1 VLRIGVAVPA
11 LALLPA
17 RLPSLEYDRTM
28 LNRSLIALALLLLPC
43 SAPAG
48 EGSGEGRTVP
58 VGVARVDISPHGPI
72 RLSGYLGRKE
82 ESKGVQQKIWA
93 KALAIGS
100 DEQGAVVMVSV
111 DNLGVPAAITEELAA
126 RLKRRAGLA
135 RERLAIGSSH
145 THSAPCLTNVAPNI
159 FGKPIPTDQQ
169 ARIDQYTH
177 TLTDQ
182 LEQVCLDALKNRQP
196 CRLAWAQ
203 GTGGFA
209 ANRRTR
215 GGPVDH
221 SLPVLKA
228 TRLDGALRAVVV
240 SYACHCTTLDPK
252 DNAISGDW
260 AGYAQEAIEADHP
273 GCIALT
279 LIGCGA
285 DANPT
290 RQYTAGAAAA
300 HGRSIADEINR
311 LLRGPWTELTA
322 PPEAALEPFNLP
334 FDTLP
339 TREQLERLVKAGGP
353 PGYNASVQLARLDRG
368 KPLQSEL
375 PYSTQAWRFGDQLVM
390 VFLPGEVV
398 VDYVLRLKKEFDPAR
413 LWVTA
418 YANDVPCYI
427 PSERILKEGGYE
439 GGGAMVYYARPTRLK
454 PGVEQLII
462 DGVHRAIGP
471 RFQPSATNP
480 LPGAR
485 VGEDMPRPL
494 SPAEALRAFHVKPG
508 LRVEL
513 VAAEPMVQSPV
524 AIDFGADG
532 KLWVCEMRD
541 YPTGI
546 DGNWKP
552 GGVIRVL
559 EDGDGDGRYD
569 HATAFLEGLPFP
581 TGVMAWRK
589 GVLICAAPEIIY
601 AEDTDGDGKADLRRT
616 LFEGFSTENYQAR
629 VNGLAYGLDNWV
641 YGANGLIGGTIH
653 GMASGRTVNIG
664 GRDFRFKPDTGEFE
678 PASGLTQQGRVR
690 DDWGNAFGGNS
701 GLLIQHY
708 PLPDHYARRNPS
720 VAAPSPAVVLERHDG
735 SRLFPASRTLA
746 RYNHPESANQVTSAS
761 SPLIYRDSLL
771 GPGYSG
777 NAFVCESVHNLVR
790 RMVVE
795 PDGVTFT
802 GHRDADEQDSEF
814 LASTDSWC
822 RPVQVR
828 TGPDGALW
836 VVDMYRFVIE
846 HPRWISPEQLATVDV
861 RAGADKGRIY
871 RVVPDGQPL
880 RRVPR
885 LDSLATRELASALE
899 SPNGTL
905 RDNVQRLLVHRADRA
920 AAPVLED
927 LARSSSRP
935 EVRVQALAALDGLHA
950 LKPSLLQQAVRDEHP
965 GVRREV
971 VRLSEPWLEKD
982 SALARSV
989 LAMTGDPAVTVRY
1002 QLALS
1007 LGEWSNPEAGRA
1019 LGRIAIHDEPDP
1031 WVRAAVLS
1039 SSAHHAGAV
1048 LEQAVASSDHRASSP
1063 MLIEPLIA
1071 TLARSGDRQ
1080 TIAGV
1085 LATIRGADGA
1095 ATVGE
1100 PWRIGAVAELL
1111 DAVRDET
1118 MAGEPAIRAFIASA
1132 RKLAGDDSAPPGDRV
1147 TALRLLGRIPA
1158 DRAADREWIAHQ
1170 LDPSEAIEVQLAAI
1184 RSLMRFDEGPSAE
1197 AVLARWRQLGPAV
1210 RAAALDALLARNAS
1224 AKALLMAL
1232 ERGRIAPLEIDA
1244 AHRERL
1250 LSSGHE
1256 VRRRASAVFGTV
1268 GIGPRQAVLI
1278 AFAEARTLR
1287 GNPERGKTTFQRVCA
1302 TCHHFDGIGHEVG
1315 PDLAA
1320 LTDTSPT
1327 ALLTAILDPNRE
1339 VDARYASYSAAL
1351 KDGRVLTGL
1360 IAAETASAITLKRQ
1374 EGQFDQILRADLDE
1388 IATSGRS
1395 LMPEGLENDL
1405 KPADLADLFAFIARI
1420 ADRPKTLVGNQPR
1433 TIVQAA
1439 DGSIQLVASA
1449 AEVYGPSL
1457 TFETEFGNLGYWHG
1471 AEDHAAWT
1479 FRVNRPGTFTL
1490 SLDYACDDAA
1500 AGNTYRIQ
1508 MDGTDVR
1515 GIVGGTGAWSNYR
1528 SLFVTEIALPIGEHR
1543 LAMQPAGSIHNA
1555 LADVRAITLTP
1566 RSDGARAGLNSRN
1579 QTASSSR
1586 GTAVPDAPSPRADA
1600 LARQMLDTAQ
1610 PVSRREA
1617 IIQGHPELAA
1627 DLVAAMTHGLGLNRA
1642 EEYRRIPWIW
1652 RVAVATGRRNDPTEV
1667 QRLLVVALPG
1677 DGQPLADW
1685 RAAVIGGGII
1695 NGITQAGAWPAERIE
1710 ALLHNDPQLGRRWQR
1725 TLELAVSM
1733 ADDETLPPG
1742 TRYDALRMIGL
1753 DTWDR
1758 RGGQLSRYL
1767 ARGINSELQQGAISA
1782 LGDIPDPNTSKALL
1796 SGVEHY
1802 TAGNRKL
1809 MIEALLRNDSRREA
1823 LLDAIEAGRLTGADL
1838 DQEARQKLVD
1848 PTRNG
1853 SHQRARKLLAN

>member
-1 VLRIGVAVPA
+1 MKVERFRWALRGWTSHHMLRSGSAA
-11 LALLPA
+11 TWAGLA
-17 RLPSLEYDRTM
+17 
-28 LNRSLIALALLLLPC
+28 
-43 SAPAG
+43 
-48 EGSGEGRTVP
+48 
-58 VGVARVDISPHGPI
+58 
-72 RLSGYLGRKE
+72 

-93 KALAIGS
+93 KALAVGS
-100 DEQGAVVMVSV
+100 DERRAVVLVSV

-126 RLKRRAGLA
+126 RLKRRAGLT

-159 FGKPIPTDQQ
+159 FGKPIPADQQ
-169 ARIDQYTH
+169 MRIDHYTH
-177 TLTDQ
+177 TLIDQ

-203 GTGGFA
+203 GTAGFA

-221 SLPVLKA
+221 SLPVIKA
-228 TRLDGALRAVVV
+228 TGLDGTLRAVVV
-240 SYACHCTTLDPK
+240 NYACHCTTLDPN
-252 DNAISGDW
+252 DNTVSGDW

-285 DANPT
+285 DANPS
-290 RQYTAGAAAA
+290 RRLAAGTAAA
-300 HGRSIADEINR
+300 HGRSIADEIKR

-322 PPEAALEPFNLP
+322 PPETALERFNLP

-353 PGYNASVQLARLDRG
+353 PGYNAAVQLARLDRG
-368 KPLQSEL
+368 EPLQSEL

-427 PSERILKEGGYE
+427 PSERILEEGGYE

-454 PGVEQLII
+454 PGVEKLII

-471 RFQPSATNP
+471 GFQPSEASPHST
-480 LPGAR
+480 AR
-485 VGEDMPRPL
+485 GDDRPPPR
-494 SPAEALRAFHVKPG
+494 SPAEALRSFCVKPG

-552 GGVIRVL
+552 GGVIKVL
-559 EDGDGDGRYD
+559 EDRNGDGRYD
-569 HATAFLEGLPFP
+569 LATAFLEGIPFP

-589 GVLICAAPEIIY
+589 GVLVCAAPEIIY

-616 LFEGFSTENYQAR
+616 LFKGFSTENYQAR

-653 GMASGRTVNIG
+653 GLVSGREVNIG

-720 VAAPSPAVVLERHDG
+720 VAAPSPAVVLGRDDG
-735 SRLFPASRTLA
+735 SRLFPASRTLT
-746 RYNHPESANQVTSAS
+746 RYNHPESANHVTSAS

-771 GPGYSG
+771 GPGYYG
-777 NAFVCESVHNLVR
+777 NAFTCEAVHNLVR
-790 RMVVE
+790 RMILK
-795 PDGVTFT
+795 PDGVTFA
-802 GHRDADEQDSEF
+802 GRRAADEQDSEF
-814 LASTDSWC
+814 LTSTDNWC

-846 HPRWISPEQLATVDV
+846 HPRWISPEQLATLDV

-871 RVVPDGQPL
+871 RIVPEGQPL

-885 LDSLATRELASALE
+885 LDALATHELAAALE
-899 SPNGTL
+899 SPNGVL
-905 RDNVQRLLVHRADRA
+905 RDNVQRLLVHRADLA
-920 AAPVLED
+920 AVPVLED

-935 EVRVQALAALDGLHA
+935 EVRAQALAALEGLHA
-950 LKPSLLQQAVRDEHP
+950 LRSSLLQQAVRDEHP
-965 GVRREV
+965 GVRREA

-982 SALARSV
+982 PALARS
-989 LAMTGDPAVTVRY
+989 LLSITGDPAVTVRY

-1007 LGEWSNPEAGRA
+1007 LGEWSNPAAGRA
-1019 LGRIAIHDEPDP
+1019 LGRIAIRDDSDL

-1039 SSAHHAGAV
+1039 SSAHHAAAV
-1048 LEQAVASSDHRASSP
+1048 LEQAVASSDHRSP
-1063 MLIEPLIA
+1063 SLMLIEPLIA

-1080 TIAGV
+1080 TIASV
-1085 LATIRGADGA
+1085 FATIRGADGA
-1095 ATVGE
+1095 ATVDT

-1118 MAGEPAIRAFIASA
+1118 MAGEPAIRAFIDSA
-1132 RKLAGDDSAPPGDRV
+1132 RKLAGNHSATPGDRV
-1147 TALRLLGRIPA
+1147 IALRLLGRIPA
-1158 DRAADREWIAHQ
+1158 DRAADREWIARQ
-1170 LDPSEAIEVQLAAI
+1170 LDSSEPIEVQLAAI
-1184 RSLMRFDEGPSAE
+1184 RSLMRLDERPSAE
-1197 AVLARWRQLGPAV
+1197 AVLARWGQLGPAV
-1210 RAAALDALLARNAS
+1210 RVATLDALLARDTS
-1224 AKALLMAL
+1224 AKVLLAAL
-1232 ERGRIAPLEIDA
+1232 EQGRIAPLEIDA

-1250 LSSGHE
+1250 LSNGHE
-1256 VRRRASAVFGTV
+1256 VRRRAAAVFGTL
-1268 GIGPRQAVLI
+1268 GIGPRQAVLT
-1278 AFAEARTLR
+1278 AFAKAGTLR
-1287 GNPERGKTTFQRVCA
+1287 GDPERGKRTFQRVCA
-1302 TCHHFDGIGHEVG
+1302 SCHHFDGIGHEVG

-1320 LTDTSPT
+1320 LTDTSPD

-1360 IAAETASAITLKRQ
+1360 IAGETASAIILKRQ

-1405 KPADLADLFAFIARI
+1405 KPADLSDLFAFIARA
-1420 ADRPKTLVGNQPR
+1420 ADRPKTLVGNHPR
-1433 TIVQAA
+1433 TIVQAV
-1439 DGSIQLVASA
+1439 DGSIQLAASA

-1471 AEDHAAWT
+1471 PADHAAWT
-1479 FRVNRPGTFTL
+1479 FRVDRPGTFTL

-1500 AGNTYRIQ
+1500 AGNTYRIHL
-1508 MDGTDVR
+1508 DGTDVR
-1515 GIVGGTGAWSNYR
+1515 GIVGGTGTWSNYR
-1528 SLFVTEIALPIGEHR
+1528 SLFVTEVALPIGEHR
-1543 LAMQPAGSIHNA
+1543 VVMQPAGSIQVA
-1555 LADVRAITLTP
+1555 LADVRTITLTP
-1566 RSDGARAGLNSRN
+1566 RSDGAGTGLNRRN
-1579 QTASSSR
+1579 PTKTTSR
-1586 GTAVPDAPSPRADA
+1586 GTVMPDSPSQRADA
-1600 LARQMLDTAQ
+1600 LARQILDTAQ
-1610 PVSRREA
+1610 PVSLREA

-1627 DLVAAMTHGLGLNRA
+1627 DLVAAMAHGLGSDRA

-1652 RVAVATGRRNDPTEV
+1652 RVAVASGRRNDPTEV
-1667 QRLLVVALPG
+1667 HRLLVVALPA
-1677 DGQPLADW
+1677 DGQSLADW
-1685 RAAVIGGGII
+1685 RAVVIGGGII
-1695 NGITQAGAWPAERIE
+1695 NGITQAGTWPAERIE
-1710 ALLHNDPQLGRRWQR
+1710 VLLHNDPQLSRRWQR
-1725 TLELAVSM
+1725 TLELAAAM
-1733 ADDETLPPG
+1733 ADDETVPPG

-1753 DTWDR
+1753 DTWDH
-1758 RGGQLSRYL
+1758 RGAQLARYL
-1767 ARGINSELQQGAISA
+1767 AKGINPELQQGAISA
-1782 LGDIPDPNTSKALL
+1782 LGDMPDPHSSTALL
-1796 SGVEHY
+1796 SGVEY
-1802 TAGNRKL
+1802 YNGGNRKL
-1809 MIEALLRNDSRREA
+1809 MIEALLRSDPRRET
-1823 LLDAIEAGRLTGADL
+1823 LLDAIEAGRLTQADL
-1838 DQEARQKLVD
+1838 DEQSRQKLTD
-1848 PTRNG
+1848 PTRNRTYR
-1853 SHQRARKLLAN
+1853 RARKLLSN